1 MRVKI
6 GVQVRPQH
14 VEFEAMRKAWREAE
28 ELGVDAIFDWD
39 HFFPLSG
46 DPGGNHF
53 EGTATL
59 AAMAEVTERAQIGA
73 LVICNSYRNP
83 ELLADI
89 HRTIDHIS
97 GGRVILGIGA
107 GWFERDYDEY
117 GYEFG
122 TAPSRLRELEASLPR
137 IKARLGRLVP
147 PPVGSM
153 PILIGGGGPKV
164 TLRLVAEYADAWHAF
179 GDLATFQEKDGI
191 LREHCARAGRDPDA
205 IERTWAAP
213 ASGADADALAAA
225 GVQHLILGLDGKG
238 SSYDFG
244 RLREL
249 VAWRDARGDG

>member
-1 MRVKI
+1 MPRVKI

-14 VEFEAMRKAWREAE
+14 VEFDAMRRAWRDAE
-28 ELGVDAIFDWD
+28 ELGVDTLFCWD

-53 EGTATL
+53 ECTTTL
-59 AAMAEVTERAQIGA
+59 ASMAEVTERVEIGA

-83 ELLADI
+83 ELLADV
-89 HRTIDHIS
+89 HRTLDHIS

-122 TAPSRLRELEASLPR
+122 TTGSRLRELEAALPR
-137 IKARLGRLVP
+137 IKSRLGQLVP
-147 PPVGSM
+147 PPVREL
-153 PILIGGGGPKV
+153 PILIGGAGPKV

-179 GDLATFQEKDGI
+179 GDAEAFREKDGI
-191 LREHCARAGRDPDA
+191 LREHCARAGRDPDT

-213 ASGADADALAAA
+213 RDGAAADALVAA
-225 GVQHLILGLDGKG
+225 GVSHLILGVDGNAQG
-238 SSYDFG
+238 YDLG
-244 RLREL
+244 PLREL
-249 VAWRDARGDG
+249 VAWRDARGD